1 MAKQPEYSWGSYLM
15 PWEIAWNGQRWVDEH
30 LTMQDVLEG
39 FRCMNN
45 PDFTVAE
52 GKASVGLQVSEHT
65 RSPRLQTSNQ
75 L

>member
-39 FRCMNN
+39 FRCVM
-45 PDFTVAE
+45 
-52 GKASVGLQVSEHT
+52 VGCID
-65 RSPRLQTSNQ
+65 NKID
-75 L
+75 